1 MTELGD
7 ALARLL
13 PVCAVRGCSNGTR
26 STPDNRHTER
36 VLRPAAGKDMADTHV
51 PLVGFGTFNSW
62 QDAGKVAEAVVTA
75 VEIGYRH
82 IDCAS
87 FYDNEKEIG
96 QSLKQLF
103 ERKLVQRSDLFLVS
117 KLPQPCHARADVRPR
132 LEQTLADLGVESV
145 DLYLIHWPE
154 SWTLASWQ
162 GQVAYS
168 GVGAETLINEA
179 GQEVRFDRAS
189 VPIRETWE
197 ALEECVA
204 AGLCKRIGVSNFS
217 IAQIQDILTYCKVKP
232 TAHELELHPY
242 LTQADML
249 AFCHGNGIHVTAYSS
264 LGRGW
269 HKGDDQP
276 ELMQDPVIKRVASEV
291 GKTVGQVLL
300 RWATQ
305 QSISVIPKSL
315 TPSRIAEN
323 FALDFTLSSDQMTA
337 ISALNKNHHFVDPFW
352 HTWG

>member
-168 GVGAETLINEA
+168 GVGAETLINVCCC
-179 GQEVRFDRAS
+179 GILPHVFLSRFCFESSIRAS
-189 VPIRETWE
+189 RFVHTLLAI
-197 ALEECVA
+197 ALIVA
-204 AGLCKRIGVSNFS
+204 TDRR
-217 IAQIQDILTYCKVKP
+217 
-232 TAHELELHPY
+232 
-242 LTQADML
+242 
-249 AFCHGNGIHVTAYSS
+249 
-264 LGRGW
+264 LGRKCALIAPACQFARPGRLW
-269 HKGDDQP
+269 KSASR
-276 ELMQDPVIKRVASEV
+276 PVFASASASPISR
-291 GKTVGQVLL
+291 L
-300 RWATQ
+300 RR
-305 QSISVIPKSL
+305 
-315 TPSRIAEN
+315 SR
-323 FALDFTLSSDQMTA
+323 TS
-337 ISALNKNHHFVDPFW
+337 
-352 HTWG
+352 